1 MTTALQ
7 TRAEIVKLARVLGTP
22 PDQLG
27 YLQRA
32 SPGDLQLLRERATD
46 SLYERDRERLHKLA
60 LASRMLPSTV
70 AAGIARWALG
80 ALLSAR
86 ITGLLVPRKAIQ
98 IAKRLPTAFLADIAV
113 ELDPRRA
120 RQVIELMPARQV
132 ADVAAELTR
141 RGEYVAMGRFVAYLS
156 DDAIQAAMAQIDDAG
171 LLRIAFVM
179 EGKDRLDHVVG
190 LLPED
195 RLAGVLRAA
204 EQARLWPEALD
215 LLDHL
220 SPQRKGQLAELAASQ
235 GLLEGLTQSA
245 HAERLWDIVLPV
257 VPLMAPATRLGLARL
272 TVVENRDAL
281 WGILDSAARF
291 DLWEVLLPIVDHLP
305 PNSRDIVAALAAE
318 FDTSLLARIVDIVTA
333 RDMWSTL
340 LPLVALNS
348 ALQNRLVPVFTPL
361 RAAALER
368 AATQARTLG
377 LVDRLGP
384 LGPLLGT
391 G

>member
-1 MTTALQ
+1 MTTVLQ

-27 YLQRA
+27 YLERA
-32 SPGDLQLLRERATD
+32 SPRDLQVLRERATD

-86 ITGLLVPRKAIQ
+86 ITGLLVPHKAIQ

-120 RQVIELMPARQV
+120 REVIELMPARQV

-141 RGEYVAMGRFVAYLS
+141 RGEYVTMGRFVAYLG
-156 DDAIQAAMAQIDDAG
+156 DDAIKAAMAQIDDPG

-190 LLPED
+190 LLPDD

-220 SPQRKGQLAELAASQ
+220 SPQRKGQLAELAASL
-235 GLLEGLTQSA
+235 GLLEGLTQAA
-245 HAERLWDIVLPV
+245 HAERLWDVVLPV
-257 VPLMAPATRLGLARL
+257 VPLMTAATRLGLARL
-272 TVVENRDAL
+272 SVVENRDAL

-291 DLWEVLLPIVDHLP
+291 ELWEALLPIVDQLP
-305 PNSRDIVAALAAE
+305 PNSRDMVAALAAE
-318 FDTSLLARIVDIVTA
+318 FDTSLLARIVDIVSA
-333 RDMWSTL
+333 RDMWPNL
-340 LPLVALNS
+340 LPLVALNP
-348 ALQNRLVPVFTPL
+348 ALQQRLVPVFTPL
-361 RAAALER
+361 RPPALER
-368 AATQARTLG
+368 AGTQARALG

-384 LGPLLGT
+384 LGPLLGA